1 MRRGENAAARGADPL
16 GTVLAAIA
24 YVLAMEGKEAGSQG
38 HLSGAKDAL
47 TGAASKAVSSGQQV
61 GRLEDT
67 VERNPLGLAV
77 GAAAVGFV
85 AGS

>member
-1 MRRGENAAARGADPL
+1 LRWRARKQPVKD
-16 GTVLAAIA
+16 TI
-24 YVLAMEGKEAGSQG
+24 
-38 HLSGAKDAL
+38 SGAKDAL

-61 GRLEDT
+61 GRLEDS